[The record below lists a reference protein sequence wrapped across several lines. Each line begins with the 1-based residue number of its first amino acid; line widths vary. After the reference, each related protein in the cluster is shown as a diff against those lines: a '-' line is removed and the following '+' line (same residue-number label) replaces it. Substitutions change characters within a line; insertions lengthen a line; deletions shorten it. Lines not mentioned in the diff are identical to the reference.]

1 MATKSTRFVDN
12 QGRIILPA
20 HIRKALNIGKGHT
33 VTVALD
39 DDGTIRI
46 KAVPERCCIC
56 GDAVDQ
62 KRSTEVETN
71 NGDKRVCFDCAQK
84 VARAM
89 MK

>member
-20 HIRKALNIGKGHT
+20 HIRKALTIGRGHC
-33 VTVALD
+33 VTVSLD

-62 KRSTEVETN
+62 KHYTEVTVGTDE
-71 NGDKRVCFDCAQK
+71 KIVCFDCAQAL
-84 VARAM
+84 ARAM

>member
-1 MATKSTRFVDN
+1 MATKSTRFVDK

-20 HIRKALNIGKGHT
+20 HIRNALNIGEGHT
-33 VTVALD
+33 VTIRLD

-46 KAVPERCCIC
+46 NAVPERCFAC

-62 KRSTEVETN
+62 KHFTEFETS
-71 NGDKRVCFDCAQK
+71 NGKRLVCYECAQAIAK
-84 VARAM
+84 AM

>member
-20 HIRKALNIGKGHT
+20 HIRKALNIGPGHT

-46 KAVPERCCIC
+46 KAVPERCCVC
-56 GDAVDQ
+56 GCAVDQ
-62 KRSTEVETN
+62 KRYIEL
-71 NGDKRVCFDCAQK
+71 GDKMVCFDCCQGI
-84 VARAM
+84 ARAM
-89 MK
+89 LK